1 MTTYIHIFTTTVRL
15 MTLCCDS
22 LVGTVRTQTHIK
34 ASVSFGAKNLAGISI
49 LTSHLSLLYFCLFAV
64 CPRPAII
71 SEKKNHKYVVT
82 HRDPGSNVIKFDVEQ
97 NSNSFK

>member
-1 MTTYIHIFTTTVRL
+1 
-15 MTLCCDS
+15 MTLCCDH
-22 LVGTVRTQTHIK
+22 LVGTVRTQTHQGK
-34 ASVSFGAKNLAGISI
+34 RKFWRQKFGGNLHTNFSPLPA
-49 LTSHLSLLYFCLFAV
+49 LLLPFCGLP
-64 CPRPAII
+64 PRPAII